1 MEESE
6 ARVVDW
12 DNEKAEGNKITKAN
26 ALVEARYRLT
36 IREQRLILMAISL
49 LSPEDE
55 DIPTVKIRIKDLIE
69 VLELDSHSFY
79 NELKKTLKRLLSRVL
94 EIQEENGYTLLHWV
108 EVAKYLEGEGTVELK
123 ISKELKP
130 YLLKL
135 REKFTTYYLKAVIGL
150 RSSYSV
156 RLYELLKQYQDIGRR
171 RFSIE
176 ELRSILKIEP
186 DEYTRYNDFKRFVIL
201 QAQRELKEKTD
212 IYFDFREIKRG
223 RRVAEIEFTIL
234 ENPRF
239 RALKEKE
246 EEVKI
251 GEEKEGL
258 KKRYED
264 LLKKWEPYLKELN
277 LRRLS
282 KAHAVFFLENSLL
295 EPEQTLKAIEGDDLN
310 PMIKNPIGT
319 LFNSLPLRSKLKDF
333 WLLKLELVKEAPTNL
348 GIWEGF
354 KDWESRWEK
363 KWNLARKVL
372 TEHGIDFTLPKVPT
386 NEEEA
391 AEILSEV
398 EKVVA
403 KALWDRLPKE
413 ERKEIHE
420 TFKAYQDNEELFKV
434 LVEAEV
440 LRRFGI
446 PSLGFY
452 TD

>member
-1 MEESE
+1 MEENE

-12 DNEKAEGNKITKAN
+12 DNEKVESNKITKAN

-55 DIPTVKIRIKDLIE
+55 DIPTVKVRIKDLIE

-79 NELKKTLKRLLSRVL
+79 DELKKTLKRLLSRVL

-123 ISKELKP
+123 ISRELKP

-156 RLYELLKQYQDIGRR
+156 RLYELLKQYQDIGKR
-171 RFSIE
+171 RFSVE

-201 QAQRELKEKTD
+201 QAQKELKEKTD

-234 ENPRF
+234 ENRRF
-239 RALKEKE
+239 RALKEKD
-246 EEVKI
+246 EEVKV
-251 GEEKEGL
+251 EEERERL
-258 KKRYED
+258 KKRYEE
-264 LLKKWEPYLKELN
+264 LLKKWEPYLEELS

-282 KAHAVFFLENSLL
+282 KAHAIFFLENSLL

-319 LFNSLPLRSKLKDF
+319 LFNSLPLRSKLRDF
-333 WLLKLELVKEAPTNL
+333 WLLKLEPVKEAPTSL

-372 TEHGIDFTLPKVPT
+372 TEHGIDFTLPKVPES
-386 NEEEA
+386 EEEA
-391 AEILSEV
+391 GEILSEV
-398 EKVVA
+398 ERAIA
-403 KALWDRLPKE
+403 KALWERLSKE
-413 ERKEIHE
+413 EKKEIQE
-420 TFKAYQDNEELFKV
+420 AFRDYRDNEELFKA
-434 LVEAEV
+434 LVKAEV
-440 LRRFGI
+440 FRRFGI

>member
-12 DNEKAEGNKITKAN
+12 DNEKVESNKITKAN

-36 IREQRLILMAISL
+36 VREQRIILMTISL

-79 NELKKTLKRLLSRVL
+79 DELKRTLKRLLSRVL
-94 EIQEENGYTLLHWV
+94 EIPEENGYTLLHWV

-156 RLYELLKQYQDIGRR
+156 RLYELLKQYESVGRR
-171 RFSIE
+171 RFTIE
-176 ELRSILKIEP
+176 ELRSLLKIEP
-186 DEYTRYNDFKRFVIL
+186 NEYTRYNDFKRFVIL

-234 ENPRF
+234 ENPKF
-239 RALKEKE
+239 KALKEKE
-246 EEVKI
+246 EEAKVE
-251 GEEKEGL
+251 EEKQRL
-258 KKRYED
+258 KKRYEE
-264 LLKKWEPYLKELN
+264 LFKKWEPYLEELN

-282 KAHAVFFLENSLL
+282 KAHVIFFLENSLL
-295 EPEQTLKAIEGDDLN
+295 DPEQTLGAIRADDVN
-310 PMIKNPIGT
+310 PLIRNPIGT
-319 LFNSLPLRSKLKDF
+319 LFSSLPLRSELRDF
-333 WLLKLELVKEAPTNL
+333 WLLKLKPVKEVPKSS
-348 GIWEGF
+348 GVWEGF
-354 KDWESRWEK
+354 EDWEGRWER

-372 TEHGIDFTLPKVPT
+372 AEHGIDFTLTKIPA

-391 AEILSEV
+391 VEILLEV
-398 EKVVA
+398 ERAIA
-403 KALWDRLPKE
+403 KALWDRLSKE
-413 ERKEIHE
+413 ERKEICE
-420 TFKAYQDNEELFKV
+420 AFREYRENEELFKV
-434 LVEAEV
+434 LVRSEIF
-440 LRRFGI
+440 RKFGI
-446 PSLGFY
+446 PSLGFF

>member
-12 DNEKAEGNKITKAN
+12 DNEKVESNKITKAN

-36 IREQRLILMAISL
+36 VREQRIILMTISL

-79 NELKKTLKRLLSRVL
+79 DELKRTLKRLLSRVL
-94 EIQEENGYTLLHWV
+94 EIPEENGYTLLHWV

-156 RLYELLKQYQDIGRR
+156 RLYELLKQYESVGRR
-171 RFSIE
+171 RFTIE
-176 ELRSILKIEP
+176 ELRSLLKIEP
-186 DEYTRYNDFKRFVIL
+186 NEYTRYNDFKRFVIL

-234 ENPRF
+234 ENPKF
-239 RALKEKE
+239 KALKEKE
-246 EEVKI
+246 EEAKVE
-251 GEEKEGL
+251 EEKQRL
-258 KKRYED
+258 KKRYEE
-264 LLKKWEPYLKELN
+264 LFKKLD
-277 LRRLS
+277 
-282 KAHAVFFLENSLL
+282 
-295 EPEQTLKAIEGDDLN
+295 PEQTLGAIRADDVN
-310 PMIKNPIGT
+310 PLIRNPIGT
-319 LFNSLPLRSKLKDF
+319 LFSSLPLRSELRDF
-333 WLLKLELVKEAPTNL
+333 WLLKLKPVKEVPKSS
-348 GIWEGF
+348 GVWEGF
-354 KDWESRWEK
+354 EDWEGRWER

-372 TEHGIDFTLPKVPT
+372 AEHGIDFTLTKIPA

-391 AEILSEV
+391 VEILLEV
-398 EKVVA
+398 ERAIA
-403 KALWDRLPKE
+403 KALWDRLSKE
-413 ERKEIHE
+413 ERKEICE
-420 TFKAYQDNEELFKV
+420 AFREYRENEELFKV
-434 LVEAEV
+434 LVRSEIF
-440 LRRFGI
+440 RKFGI
-446 PSLGFY
+446 PSLGFF